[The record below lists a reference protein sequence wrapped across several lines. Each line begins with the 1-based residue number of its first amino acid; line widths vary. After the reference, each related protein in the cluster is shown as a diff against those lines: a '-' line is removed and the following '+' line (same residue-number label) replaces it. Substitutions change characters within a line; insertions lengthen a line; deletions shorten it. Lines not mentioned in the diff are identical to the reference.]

1 MFNKVY
7 SGVYTSRDYF
17 MGKVIPYSSS
27 CHQPLRTFHTHTHTH
42 TDTHTHTLRGL
53 PISPVFSKCTQT
65 WQPSPFSPHLWL
77 LCMLHQIDFSSKTLD
92 ECICLSPPVLTP
104 S

>member
-42 TDTHTHTLRGL
+42 THTQRL
-53 PISPVFSKCTQT
+53 PY
-65 WQPSPFSPHLWL
+65 
-77 LCMLHQIDFSSKTLD
+77 
-92 ECICLSPPVLTP
+92 
-104 S
+104 